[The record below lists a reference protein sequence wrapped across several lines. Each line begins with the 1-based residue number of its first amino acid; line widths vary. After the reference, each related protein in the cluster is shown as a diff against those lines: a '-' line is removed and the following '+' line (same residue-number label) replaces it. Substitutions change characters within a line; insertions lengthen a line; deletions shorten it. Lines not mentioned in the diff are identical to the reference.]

1 MERSITNRIGE
12 LLSEHDMTQKELAK
26 AAGLT
31 ESAVSHYVKGDRVPR
46 GANLIKIAR
55 ALGTTT
61 DYLLNQDENKSME
74 SDMKVVKTLIARN
87 ASKMKKEEKME
98 LMGILLGNDQEIIC
112 DYRMN
117 NMKRLK
123 KK

>member
-1 MERSITNRIGE
+1 MERSITNRIIE
-12 LLSEHDMTQKELAK
+12 LLSEHGMTQKELAN

-61 DYLLNQDENKSME
+61 DYLLNQDDDKSME

-87 ASKMKKEEKME
+87 AAKMTKEEKME
-98 LMGILLGNDQEIIC
+98 LMGILLGND
-112 DYRMN
+112 
-117 NMKRLK
+117 
-123 KK
+123 

>member
-1 MERSITNRIGE
+1 MERSITNRIVE
-12 LLSEHDMTQKELAK
+12 LLSEHDMTQKELAN

-61 DYLLNQDENKSME
+61 DYLLNQEDDKCME

-87 ASKMKKEEKME
+87 ASKMSKEEKME
-98 LMGILLGNDQEIIC
+98 LMGILLGD
-112 DYRMN
+112 D
-117 NMKRLK
+117 
-123 KK
+123 

>member
-1 MERSITNRIGE
+1 MVLLKEEGQMERSITNRIVE

-61 DYLLNQDENKSME
+61 DYLLNQDDNKSME

-87 ASKMKKEEKME
+87 ASKMTKEEKME
-98 LMGILLGNDQEIIC
+98 LMGILLGND
-112 DYRMN
+112 
-117 NMKRLK
+117 
-123 KK
+123 

>member
-1 MERSITNRIGE
+1 MVLLKEEGQMERSITNRIIE
-12 LLSEHDMTQKELAK
+12 LLSEHGMTQKELAN

-61 DYLLNQDENKSME
+61 DYLLNQDDDKSME

-87 ASKMKKEEKME
+87 AAKMTKEEKME
-98 LMGILLGNDQEIIC
+98 LMGILLGND
-112 DYRMN
+112 
-117 NMKRLK
+117 
-123 KK
+123 